1 MNKKTSLSFCL
12 FSLLCFLGSCSSEV
26 FEEESYI
33 GGKVIEKVLV
43 EIPELEYDADTRTE
57 FSLNDDDSFTM
68 ALAKDDTLG
77 IFPTKGDQVSFPM
90 TGSGTTFT
98 FDGGGWGLK
107 DRYAYAAYFPF
118 SKANYFRTNNEILL
132 DYTGQEQDGI
142 DNPAHLGKYDFL
154 AAGAS
159 HPQGDYLRISLTRMV
174 CVVRLY
180 LTVPDAGTYTYAT
193 IKTDEEAFF
202 TKQNLSISGETPQ
215 VMPVSPSNKLV
226 LALNEF
232 ETTEANQVVKLFM
245 MAAPVDL
252 TGKTLYVELRN
263 ISGDVYKGT
272 LIPRKDQNLKANSIR
287 KFDAELHLSDGGG
300 EIPGFDDDDEIIYF
314 ADPIV
319 RDICINNWDTNNDGL
334 LSYAEAAS
342 VQSIGQVFNSVYP
355 TLHIKSF
362 DEFQYFTGVTSLED
376 NAFNANTEMTSIV
389 LPESLKRIG
398 EHAFNSNF
406 SLEGITIPKNVTSI
420 IGLPF
425 GRNYNLSNI
434 TVDSENT
441 VYDSRN
447 DCNAIIETK
456 TNTLIV
462 GGNSTVIPNGI
473 VSIGKSAFMG
483 RSSLESITIPEG
495 VITIEE
501 RAFSECENLSV
512 VSLPNTL
519 KTIEAGAFTNCN
531 LSSLTIPAGVTTIEA
546 GAFSGCNLNS
556 LSIPAGVTTIAEGA
570 FCHNPLNT
578 ITVDG
583 GNAFYDSRN
592 NCNAIIETATN
603 ILIQGCNNTTTPAV
617 VTKIGNSAFAGC
629 SFESITIPNRVTTIG
644 DGAFSGCKELRSI
657 TIPNS
662 VITMGKGIF
671 IDCTSLTSITVPS
684 SVTTI
689 EDHMFSGCTNLTS
702 ITISGAIT
710 RIGSSAFAWSGIET
724 FTIPESVT
732 NIGVSP
738 FAGCSNLSTI
748 TSLSTTPPSIEGH
761 GFLGNT
767 GDPFEIL
774 VPAPAVEAYKEAWPR
789 ESRRIKAIE

>member
-12 FSLLCFLGSCSSEV
+12 FSLLCFFGSCSSEV

-68 ALAKDDTLG
+68 TLAKDDTLG

-118 SKANYFRTNNEILL
+118 SKANYFRTNKEILL

-159 HPQGDYLRISLTRMV
+159 HPQGDYLKISLTRMV

-193 IKTDEEAFF
+193 IKTDEESFF
-202 TKQNLSISGETPQ
+202 TKQNLNISGETPQ
-215 VMPVSPSNKLV
+215 VVPVSASNKLV

-272 LIPRKDQNLKANSIR
+272 LIPRKDQNLKANTIR
-287 KFDAELHLSDGGG
+287 KFDAELHLSDGEG
-300 EIPGFDDDDEIIYF
+300 EIPGLDDDEEAIYF

-319 RDICINNWDTNNDGL
+319 RHICINNWDTNNDGL
-334 LSYAEAAS
+334 LSYAEAAAVES
-342 VQSIGQVFNSVYP
+342 VGQVFSNVYGKFNLEP
-355 TLHIKSF
+355 IKSF
-362 DEFQYFTGVTSLED
+362 DEFQFFTGVTSLED
-376 NAFNANTEMTSIV
+376 NAFNNNTKLTSIV

-398 EHAFNSNF
+398 EHAFNSNR
-406 SLEGITIPKNVTSI
+406 SLTSITIPKNVTSI

-425 GRNYNLSNI
+425 GQCNSLTNI
-434 TVDSENT
+434 KVDSENT

-447 DCNAIIETK
+447 DCNAIIETES
-456 TNTLIV
+456 NTLIV
-462 GGNSTVIPNGI
+462 GGNSTVIPNGV
-473 VSIGKSAFMG
+473 VSIGKSAFLCH
-483 RSSLESITIPEG
+483 SSIESITIPEG

-501 RAFSECENLSV
+501 SAFSNCEDLSAI
-512 VSLPNTL
+512 SLPNTL
-519 KTIEAGAFTNCN
+519 KTIEDGAFSVCN
-531 LSSLTIPAGVTTIEA
+531 LSSLTIPAGVTTI
-546 GAFSGCNLNS
+546 
-556 LSIPAGVTTIAEGA
+556 AEGA
-570 FCHNPLNT
+570 FGNNPLNT

-583 GNAFYDSRN
+583 GNAFYDSRD

-603 ILIQGCNNTTTPAV
+603 ILIQGCNNTTIPAAI
-617 VTKIGNSAFAGC
+617 TKIGNGAFSGC
-629 SFESITIPNRVTTIG
+629 SFESISIPNKVTAIG
-644 DGAFSGCKELRSI
+644 YSAFSGCKELRSI

-662 VITMGKGIF
+662 VITIGKGVF
-671 IDCTSLTSITVPS
+671 SDCTSLTSITIPE

-689 EDHMFSGCTNLTS
+689 EDNMFLGCTNLTS

-732 NIGVSP
+732 TIGISP
-738 FAGCSNLSTI
+738 FSGCSNLSSI
-748 TSLSTTPPSIEGH
+748 TSLSTTPPTIEGH

-767 GDPFEIL
+767 GDSFEIL
-774 VPAPAVEAYKEAWPR
+774 VPASVVEAYKEAWPR
-789 ESRRIKAIE
+789 ESGRIKAIQ